1 MKIMNQ
7 YLHSDEQAHISERLG
22 KLPKIYSGRSK
33 IKNILEQTFN
43 GAGQFVQQRLQP
55 S

>member
-1 MKIMNQ
+1 MNQ